1 MRTQDPMAYFRRRAE
16 TRRTENL
23 SARHSSAWHVSVL
36 DEENLVLPNQLY

>member
-16 TRRTENL
+16 TRRAENL

-36 DEENLVLPNQLY
+36 HEENLVLPNQLY